1 VVFTQKTM
9 HSIVLG
15 DMEYFCLLLEKQ
27 DPARIFVP
35 HLKTL
40 KALPKFTMEIKD
52 RNVLYARKA
61 LGGPFQHEKYFDEVE
76 KKLLYVQERK
86 WTTKGPI

>member
-1 VVFTQKTM
+1 M
-9 HSIVLG
+9 HSRLLR

-35 HLKTL
+35 HCKTL
-40 KALPKFTMEIKD
+40 KVLPKLTMDIKD
-52 RNVLYARKA
+52 KNLLYARKA
-61 LGGPFQHEKYFDEVE
+61 LGGPFQHERYYDEVE